1 LLVVIAVS
9 SRDQACGRVSL
20 SGSGR
25 YNRACVR
32 FDLPTPGFSFEVLAT
47 LGHARAGI
55 LHTPRGDI
63 PTPVFMPVGTL
74 GTVKAMTPGELVAK
88 PLDARIILGNTYHL
102 YLRPGLEVIEAA
114 GGLHRFAAWDRPILT
129 DSGGFQVFSLAAIN
143 EIDDDGVTFRSH
155 IDGSKHRLTPEVS
168 MHIQAV
174 LGSDIAM
181 CFDQC
186 PPGDAAAEVQEVA
199 LARTTAWAAR
209 CRAVVRPPGQA
220 LFGIV
225 QGGIDTERRRRH
237 AAEITAQD
245 FDGHALGGLAVGE
258 NLEDTYRILDEIA
271 HTLPAERPRYLMG
284 VGTPADLERGIAA
297 GIDMFDCVMPTRNA
311 RNGYLFTQAGRV
323 NIPNA
328 QHRTDFG
335 PIDPTCPCATCR
347 DHSRAY
353 LRHLYVAKE
362 ILYSRLA
369 TLHNLTFY
377 ARHVRRLRDDILSR
391 GNRA

>member
-1 LLVVIAVS
+1 MP
-9 SRDQACGRVSL
+9 
-20 SGSGR
+20 
-25 YNRACVR
+25 R
-32 FDLPTPGFSFEVLAT
+32 FDLPTPGWSFELLAT

-55 LHTPRGDI
+55 LHSPRGSI
-63 PTPVFMPVGTL
+63 PTPVFMPVGTA
-74 GTVKAMTPGELVAK
+74 GTVKAMTADELRAP

-102 YLRPGLEVIEAA
+102 YLRPGLDVMNAV

-168 MHIQAV
+168 MLIQKT

-186 PPGDAAAEVQEVA
+186 PPGDADERTQVTAM
-199 LARTTAWAAR
+199 ARTTAWAER
-209 CRAVVRPPGQA
+209 CRAAERAPGQA

-225 QGGIDTERRRRH
+225 QGGIDTERRMQH
-237 AAEITAQD
+237 AAAITAMD

-258 NLEDTYRILDEIA
+258 NIADTYRVLDEVA
-271 HTLPAERPRYLMG
+271 HTLPADKPRYLMG
-284 VGTPADLERGIAA
+284 VGTPADLERGITA

-311 RNGYLFTQAGRV
+311 RNGYLFTSQGRI

-328 QHRTDFG
+328 AHKTDTG
-335 PIDPTCPCATCR
+335 PIDPECPCSTCR
-347 DHSRAY
+347 THSRAY
-353 LRHLYVAKE
+353 LRHLYQAKE
-362 ILYSRLA
+362 ILYARLA

-377 ARHVRRLRDDILSR
+377 ARWVRAIRDRILRD
-391 GNRA
+391 GTPA

>member
-1 LLVVIAVS
+1 MLF
-9 SRDQACGRVSL
+9 Q
-20 SGSGR
+20 
-25 YNRACVR
+25 
-32 FDLPTPGFSFEVLAT
+32 LPTPGFSYELIAT
-47 LGHARAGI
+47 LGHARAGV

-74 GTVKAMTPGELVAK
+74 GTVKAMTADELRAE

-102 YLRPGLEVIEAA
+102 YLRPGLEVMGVA
-114 GGLHRFAAWDRPILT
+114 GGLHKFAAWDRPILT

-168 MHIQAV
+168 MHIQKV

-186 PPGDAAAEVQEVA
+186 PPGDAPQDVQEVA

-209 CRAVVRPPGQA
+209 CRRAERAEGQA

-225 QGGIDTERRRRH
+225 QGGIDTPRRLRH
-237 AAEITAQD
+237 MAEITPLD

-258 NLEDTYRILDEIA
+258 KVEETYRVLDEVA
-271 HTLPAERPRYLMG
+271 HLLPADKPRYLMG
-284 VGTPADLERGIAA
+284 VGTPTDLERGIAA

-311 RNGYLFTQAGRV
+311 RNGYLFTSQGRV

-328 QHRTDFG
+328 KHRTDLG
-335 PIDPTCPCATCR
+335 PIDPECPCSTCR
-347 DHSRAY
+347 THSRAY
-353 LRHLYVAKE
+353 LRHLYIAKE

-377 ARHVRRLRDDILSR
+377 ARHVRAIRDRILAE
-391 GNRA
+391 GQRA

>member
-1 LLVVIAVS
+1 MRAGVRSLYNARLV
-9 SRDQACGRVSL
+9 L
-20 SGSGR
+20 
-25 YNRACVR
+25 
-32 FDLPTPGFSFEVLAT
+32 FDLPTPGFSFELLAT

-74 GTVKAMTPGELVAK
+74 GTVKAMTADELRAE

-102 YLRPGLEVIEAA
+102 YLRPGLEVIAAA
-114 GGLHRFAAWDRPILT
+114 GGLHRFAAWDRPMLT

-181 CFDQC
+181 CFDEC
-186 PPGDAAAEVQEVA
+186 APADATPDVHDRAV
-199 LARTTAWAAR
+199 ARTTAWAAR
-209 CRAVVRPPGQA
+209 CLAAARADGQA

-225 QGGIDTERRRRH
+225 QGGIDTGRRARH
-237 AAEITAQD
+237 VDAMTALAANASRG
-245 FDGHALGGLAVGE
+245 FDGYALGGLAVGE
-258 NLEDTYRILDEIA
+258 NLDDTYRILDEIA
-271 HTLPAERPRYLMG
+271 HTLPADRPRYLMG
-284 VGTPADLERGIAA
+284 VGTPRDLERAITA

-311 RNGYLFTQAGRV
+311 RNGYLFTEGERV

-328 QHRTDFG
+328 QYRTDFG
-335 PIDPTCPCATCR
+335 PIDPACPCSTCR
-347 DHSRAY
+347 NHSRAY
-353 LRHLYVAKE
+353 LRHLYLAKE

-377 ARHVRRLRDDILSR
+377 ARHVRRLRDRILAD
-391 GNRA
+391 GQLA